1 MFYTLYFRR
10 WHVLL
15 PAMARSLVF
24 SIFFIFCMS
33 NPATSQSQTQLSE
46 DLRLYNQAITDKD
59 YPKAAQYAY
68 EIAKQHRESKELNK
82 AIDYLNQSLSYAKK
96 TVDQSLV
103 YSVFHQLGVYN
114 LEAKK
119 YSKALEN
126 FQSALSYAQR
136 LKDSILIKEELI
148 NISISYGYLERYKK
162 SIEYAEEALS
172 LALTYHDTLL
182 QQKCYQLLSDHHSK
196 QGNAK
201 RSIEYQAQFNLLVSA
216 QKNKELRERQ
226 INALEQH
233 IQSVGLE
240 NQAAQAKL
248 TEQGNKLLQTHASLR
263 MAERSLQA
271 TTDSLLATTDSLKEI
286 EAISKNRQMEIDLLQ
301 KDKELSDI
309 KFKEQ
314 EARLENEALARNF
327 VLVGSSLSIALVGVV
342 IFSYRKKI
350 KANKKIEE
358 QNKNIRSSI
367 NYAKRI
373 QEAMLPKTEQYPS
386 VFKDSFIF
394 FKPRDTVSG
403 DFYWMSEIKNGAS
416 MDIAFAAVDCTGHGV
431 PGAFMSMIG
440 IKALNGLI
448 NRGLAETNFMLDAL
462 DREIKTALRQEI
474 SGNNDG
480 MDIALCIYRE
490 KEKMLEFSGAKNPLV
505 YVQNH
510 ELFKIKGD
518 THSIGGRQKNSDSFH
533 FKKHQIRID
542 KPTVLYLF
550 SDGYKDQFGG
560 TANTKFL
567 SKKLNRLLLQIHE
580 LPMEE
585 QMNILQKTMDE
596 WKGSHHQTDDILVMG
611 LKLG

>member
-1 MFYTLYFRR
+1 MFYTLYFCRL
-10 WHVLL
+10 HALL
-15 PAMARSLVF
+15 PTKARSIVF
-24 SIFFIFCMS
+24 GIFFVFCLS
-33 NPATSQSQTQLSE
+33 NPAKSQSQIPSSE
-46 DLRLYNQAITDKD
+46 DLQRYKQAVDNKA

-68 EIAKQHRESKELNK
+68 EIAKQHRGSNELNK
-82 AIDYLNQSLSYAKK
+82 AIEYLNQSLSYAKK
-96 TVDQSLV
+96 SGDQSLV

-119 YSKALEN
+119 YTKALEN
-126 FQSALSYAQR
+126 FQSALSHAQR

-148 NISISYGYLERYKK
+148 NISISYGYLERFKK

-182 QQKCYQLLSDHHSK
+182 QQKCYQLLSDHHNK

-201 RSIEYQAQFNLLVSA
+201 KSIEYQAQFNLLVTA

-226 INALEQH
+226 IHALEQH

-248 TEQGNKLLQTHASLR
+248 TEQSNKLLQTNASLR
-263 MAERSLQA
+263 LAERSLQV

-309 KFKEQ
+309 KIKEQ

-350 KANKKIEE
+350 KANKKIEV

-373 QEAMLPKTEQYPS
+373 QEAMLPKTEQYS

-403 DFYWMSEIKNGAS
+403 DFYWMSEIKNGS
-416 MDIAFAAVDCTGHGV
+416 STDIAFAAVDCTGHGV

-448 NRGLAETNFMLDAL
+448 NRGLSETNFMLDAL
-462 DREIKTALRQEI
+462 DHEIRTALRQEV

-490 KEKMLEFSGAKNPLV
+490 KEKTLEFSGAKNPLV

-518 THSIGGRQKNSDSFH
+518 THSIGGRQKNSASFH

-560 TANTKFL
+560 NGNTKFL

-580 LPMEE
+580 LPMGE
-585 QMNILQKTMDE
+585 QMNILQKTIDE

>member
-1 MFYTLYFRR
+1 MVYTLYCCR

-15 PAMARSLVF
+15 PATARSIVF
-24 SIFFIFCMS
+24 SIFFVFCLP
-33 NPATSQSQTQLSE
+33 NPAKSQSQTQLLE
-46 DLRLYNQAITDKD
+46 DLQLYKQAATNKE

-68 EIAKQHRESKELNK
+68 EIAKQHRESKELSK

-96 TVDQSLV
+96 SGDQSLV

-119 YSKALEN
+119 YTKALEN
-126 FQSALSYAQR
+126 FQSALSHAQR

-148 NISISYGYLERYKK
+148 NISISYGYLERFKK

-182 QQKCYQLLSDHHSK
+182 QQKCYQLLSDHHKK

-201 RSIEYQAQFNLLVSA
+201 KSIEYQAQFNLLVTA

-226 INALEQH
+226 IHALEQH

-248 TEQGNKLLQTHASLR
+248 TEQSNKLLQTNASLR
-263 MAERSLQA
+263 MAERSLQV

-286 EAISKNRQMEIDLLQ
+286 EAISKNREMEIDLLQ

-309 KFKEQ
+309 KIKEQ

-373 QEAMLPKTEQYPS
+373 QEAMLPKTEQYP

-403 DFYWMSEIKNGAS
+403 DFYWMSEIKNGGNT
-416 MDIAFAAVDCTGHGV
+416 DIAFAAVDCTGHGV

-448 NRGLAETNFMLDAL
+448 NRGLSETNFMLDAL
-462 DREIKTALRQEI
+462 DHEIRTALRQEV

-490 KEKMLEFSGAKNPLV
+490 KEKTLEFSGAKNPLV

-518 THSIGGRQKNSDSFH
+518 THSIGGRQKNSASFH
-533 FKKHQIRID
+533 FKKHQIRIE

-560 TANTKFL
+560 TGNTKFL

-580 LPMEE
+580 LPMAE
-585 QMNILQKTMDE
+585 QMNILQKTIDE
-596 WKGSHHQTDDILVMG
+596 WKGSHQQTDDILVMG